1 MQKEPALCS
10 CVCAPAVTFPLPEH
24 VNSAKRKPGIL
35 RSRNPGVAPR
45 APGPALTALGALNIG
60 RWVSNRGR
68 MLQIERQEKLRGL
81 PGDDVFQGDAGIQD
95 AVRIHLFHYSPPD
108 GNDGMIS

>member
-1 MQKEPALCS
+1 MREGAGALL
-10 CVCAPAVTFPLPEH
+10 VC
-24 VNSAKRKPGIL
+24 L
-35 RSRNPGVAPR
+35 RSRRHFP
-45 APGPALTALGALNIG
+45 APGACEQRETEARYPSQPESGRRPADAGHSDSCIAQFQY
-60 RWVSNRGR
+60 RR